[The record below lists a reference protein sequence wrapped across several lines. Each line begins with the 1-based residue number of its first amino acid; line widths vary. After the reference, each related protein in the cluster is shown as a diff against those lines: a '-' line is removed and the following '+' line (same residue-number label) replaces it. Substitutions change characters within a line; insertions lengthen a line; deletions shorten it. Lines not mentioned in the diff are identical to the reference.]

1 MIDRLDFN
9 RLKPGTIL
17 NDIDGKLW
25 KLVEVTT
32 ILDGY
37 EDRYGNE
44 YAETKR
50 IVRVEPLNDIG
61 HTHRYNVNLACKRF
75 SVMELG

>member
-1 MIDRLDFN
+1 MINQLDIN

-17 NDIDGKLW
+17 NDIQGKLW

-37 EDRYGNE
+37 EDRFGNE
-44 YAETKR
+44 YAETQR
-50 IVRVEPLNDIG
+50 VVRVEPMNDLG
-61 HTHRYNVNLACKRF
+61 HTHRFNVNVACKRF
-75 SVMELG
+75 SVMEDG

>member
-1 MIDRLDFN
+1 MLTTNEINKLN
-9 RLKPGTIL
+9 PGTIL
-17 NDIDGKLW
+17 NDNDGKLW

-32 ILDGY
+32 ILEGY
-37 EDRYGNE
+37 DDKYGNE

-61 HTHRYNVNLACKRF
+61 HTWRFDVNQACKKF
-75 SVMELG
+75 KVIASE

>member
-1 MIDRLDFN
+1 MLTQIEMNKLN
-9 RLKPGTIL
+9 PGTIL

-32 ILDGY
+32 ILDGH
-37 EDRYGNE
+37 EDRFGNE